1 MIGLQ
6 QTERH
11 YWLPAPDPETGVFAR
26 HAFHGRRW
34 EGQPV
39 DVAACGAE
47 VAMASPS
54 EMDWR
59 TAPTCMACNEFLKS
73 RQTAP

>member
-11 YWLPAPDPETGVFAR
+11 YWLPAPDPETGAFER
-26 HAFHGRRW
+26 HAFQGRRW
-34 EGQPV
+34 AGQPV
-39 DVAACGAE
+39 EIAACGAE
-47 VAMASPS
+47 VAMAAPG

-59 TAPTCMACNEFLKS
+59 TAPTCMRCNDFLKN
-73 RQTAP
+73 RRTAP

>member
-34 EGQPV
+34 AGQPV

-47 VAMASPS
+47 VAMATPS